1 MRMTPFVVG
10 FSLTAIG
17 LGACTLT
24 PAGAPADPTPA
35 CGSTLTAGVVFTHG
49 LVCAG
54 TALSIGAE
62 GITVNLNGHTL
73 KGNGSNTGISTNGH
87 AVTIRDG
94 RITNFARGVVAN
106 QGANHGPTIV
116 QVQFDHNQTGV
127 SLDQVGGTRVRA
139 SSFTNNRTG
148 VGCGE
153 SVQLNGAYDVYSSN
167 TFSKNTRGVDLFK
180 CSNARIR
187 SNSFSANGTGIY
199 GYNSIS
205 ARIESNHITGGTVG
219 IDFEFRNQ
227 DASIT
232 LNTIT
237 NSGIGVRVSTSGGPL
252 RAVPVS
258 GNTISSN
265 VLRNNGA
272 AGLAI
277 IIDATQ
283 FPSAIGNNLVIA
295 NLFDGNGFNPAGATN
310 APLGTDLINDGAYAN
325 VLAGNDAAAFTFRH
339 NIATGNAG
347 HGIQALAGISDGG
360 GNTASGNGG
369 ADQCLGVAC

>member
-1 MRMTPFVVG
+1 MRMRPFVVG

-17 LGACTLT
+17 LGACTL
-24 PAGAPADPTPA
+24 PVPVADPTPA
-35 CGSTLTAGVVFTHG
+35 CGSTLKAGVVFTHG

-73 KGNGSNTGISTNGH
+73 KGNGSNTGVQTNGH

-94 RITNFARGVVAN
+94 RITNFRNGVMAN
-106 QGANHGPTIV
+106 QGPDHGPTIAR
-116 QVQFDHNQTGV
+116 VQFDHNQTGV

-139 SSFTNNRTG
+139 SSFMNNRTG
-148 VGCGE
+148 IECGE
-153 SVQLNGAYDVYSSN
+153 TTPPNPGAYDLYSSN

-180 CSNARIR
+180 CINARVR

-252 RAVPVS
+252 HAIPVS

-283 FPSAIGNNLVIA
+283 FPAAVSNNLVIA

-310 APLGTDLINDGAYAN
+310 SPLGTDLITDGAYAN
-325 VLAGNDAAAFTFRH
+325 VLAGSDAAAFTFRD

>member
-1 MRMTPFVVG
+1 M
-10 FSLTAIG
+10 
-17 LGACTLT
+17 
-24 PAGAPADPTPA
+24 
-35 CGSTLTAGVVFTHG
+35 
-49 LVCAG
+49 
-54 TALSIGAE
+54 
-62 GITVNLNGHTL
+62 
-73 KGNGSNTGISTNGH
+73 
-87 AVTIRDG
+87 
-94 RITNFARGVVAN
+94 
-106 QGANHGPTIV
+106 
-116 QVQFDHNQTGV
+116 
-127 SLDQVGGTRVRA
+127 
-139 SSFTNNRTG
+139 NNRTG
-148 VGCGE
+148 IGCGE
-153 SVQLNGAYDVYSSN
+153 TTPPNPGAYDVYSSN

-180 CSNARIR
+180 CINARIR

-237 NSGIGVRVSTSGGPL
+237 NSRIGVRVSTSGGPL
-252 RAVPVS
+252 FAIPVS

-283 FPSAIGNNLVIA
+283 FPSAVSNNLVIA
-295 NLFDGNGFNPAGATN
+295 NLFDGNGFKPAGTTN
-310 APLGTDLINDGAYAN
+310 SPLGTAIINDGAYAN
-325 VLAGNDAAAFTFRH
+325 VLAGNDAFTFSD

-347 HGIQALAGISDGG
+347 HGIQALTGIDDGG
-360 GNTASGNGG
+360 RNTAYGNGG